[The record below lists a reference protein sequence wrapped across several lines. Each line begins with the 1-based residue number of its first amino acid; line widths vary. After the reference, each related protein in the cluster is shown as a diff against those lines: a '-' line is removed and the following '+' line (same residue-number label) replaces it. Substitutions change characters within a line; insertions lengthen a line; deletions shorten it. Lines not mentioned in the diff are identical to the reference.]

1 MANRFT
7 DPRSQFLD
15 SAGAVYSGGFLYF
28 YETGST
34 TPKDTYSDSVLTT
47 PNDNPVELD
56 SAGRLPNDVFLDPNV
71 TYKVVLKD
79 ADGNTIWTADPVDD
93 PAANVTAAFQV
104 YAGNPNSNLAGSA
117 GTPGGSGSSACWD
130 ITNNLLYV
138 CTTTGTASTA
148 VWTQVGATLAGG
160 VQMTGIISPSS
171 IGANQDD
178 YSPTGNAAASIIR
191 QDLSASCTL
200 TGLADGAAGFLKTI
214 TNISSA
220 YNLTLADDTISTAS
234 TATNRFKLG
243 GYNVVLAPGQSI
255 DLYYDNTSSRWRPKS
270 ATPVFAGIIP
280 GGRLTL
286 ESGVPVSTSDQ
297 TAKTTVYYTPHM
309 HGYVPLYNGTTWYI
323 AAFSEL
329 SQALSNNTTSP
340 AAAAVSSVYDL
351 FVWNNAGT
359 ITLSR
364 GPAWSSSTSRGTGAG
379 TTELE
384 RINGRYTN
392 KVAISNGPAANR
404 GLYVGTIATDG
415 NGANGQLSMVF
426 APAAAS
432 GGSTNRLDVWN
443 MYNRVKLS
451 STCKDSADS
460 WTYTTATWR
469 AANNSAANCVKVVC
483 GLQEDQYEAVAVNTA
498 QSSANWNVGCGIG
511 LDSTSAWTGL
521 PGMQAAAVSTPENS
535 TAFFTGHVGIGLHTL
550 TRLEWSVAAG
560 TTTWYGDNGA
570 PTNYQS
576 GITVRGKM

>member
-7 DPRSQFLD
+7 DPRPQFHSASSQ
-15 SAGAVYSGGFLYF
+15 VYSGGLLYF
-28 YETGST
+28 YETGTT
-34 TPKDTYSDSVLTT
+34 TPADTYSDTALTT
-47 PNDNPVELD
+47 PNTNPVVLD
-56 SAGRLPNDVFLDPNV
+56 SAGRLPNDVFLNPNV
-71 TYKVVLKD
+71 TYKVVLKTS
-79 ADGNTIWTADPVDD
+79 DGVTIWTADPVED
-93 PAANVTAAFQV
+93 PTANVTAAIQV
-104 YAGNPNSNLAGSA
+104 YAGNPNGNLAGSA
-117 GTPGGSGSSACWD
+117 GTTGGSSSSMAWD

-138 CTTTGTASTA
+138 CTTTGSASTA

-160 VQMTGIISPSS
+160 VQFTGIVSPTAL
-171 IGANQDD
+171 GADQND
-178 YSPTGNAAASIIR
+178 YAPTGNSAASILR
-191 QDLSASCTL
+191 QDLSASVTI
-200 TGLADGAAGFLKTI
+200 TGLAGGAAGFQKTI
-214 TNISSA
+214 TNISSS
-220 YNLTLADDTISTAS
+220 YILTLADDTISTAS
-234 TATNRFKLG
+234 TAVNRFKLG
-243 GYNVVLAPGQSI
+243 GANVRLFPGQSI
-255 DLYYDNTSSRWRPKS
+255 DLFYDNTSSRWRPKS
-270 ATPVFAGIIP
+270 AVPVQPGLIP

-286 ESGVPVSTSDQ
+286 ESGVAVSTSDQ
-297 TAKTTVYYTPHM
+297 TAKTTVYYTPYL
-309 HGYVPLYNGTTWYI
+309 HGHVPLYDGVGWY
-323 AAFSEL
+323 AAPFAEI
-329 SQALSNNTTSP
+329 SQTLGNNTTSP
-340 AAAAVSSVYDL
+340 SAAAVSSVYDL